1 MPERPI
7 GTALKA
13 VVDRNANRGF
23 KSRPLCSMSH
33 VSKQYRLDSRHAL
46 QLFGWRLIIA
56 AVLVPL
62 AFVMFA
68 LGGVAASV
76 GYVTSVVA
84 ALLVVFALWT
94 LLRPPAVIQVRAD
107 GFRLGR
113 ITGAGIRS
121 AQWTDVEGVNTVDG
135 ALVIELSGGAQ
146 SRVPLGLL
154 PRRATEL
161 KRDVHERLNTANGYR
176 RLGTMPDSSEPPS
189 T

>member
-23 KSRPLCSMSH
+23 KSRPLCSMPNP
-33 VSKQYRLDSRHAL
+33 SKTYRLDSGHVL

-56 AVLVPL
+56 AVLVPVTL
-62 AFVMFA
+62 LLLG
-68 LGGVAASV
+68 LGGIAATV
-76 GYVTSVVA
+76 GYATGAVA
-84 ALLVVFALWT
+84 SLLVIVAVWT
-94 LLRPPAVIQVRAD
+94 LVRPPVVIAVRGD
-107 GFRLGR
+107 GFALGR

-121 AQWTDVEGVNTVDG
+121 AQWTGVERVDTVDG
-135 ALVIELSGGAQ
+135 KLVIELSGGAQ

-161 KRDVHERLNTANGYR
+161 KRDVHERLNAANGYR
-176 RLGTMPDSSEPPS
+176 RLG
-189 T
+189 